1 MGIMV
6 YSTEARR
13 KTELSLI
20 RPGQVS
26 MYVCGPTVYDA
37 CHIGHAR
44 PAVVFDVIRRYLEYT
59 GLIVTFISNV
69 TDIDDKIIARSGE
82 LGVPWR
88 FLARRYQDEYERDMA
103 ALGVRSPTIRPR
115 ATEHIDDM
123 IRLVSGLIGKGNAYV
138 GENGVWFDVSTFR
151 DYGRLS
157 GRSRDGEN
165 TEHRVEPG
173 AEKRNPQDFSLWKA
187 AKPGEPS
194 WDSPWGPGRPGW
206 HIECSAMSGKYCD
219 FQLDIHGGGAD
230 LAFPHHENELAQSEA
245 YTGRRFVRHWLH
257 NGFITVGKEEGDDVE
272 KMGKSRGNAFLL
284 DDAFRLAS
292 PAALRLWILGTHYRT
307 PLLYRP
313 EFPPQ
318 AENAL
323 DRFHTCLEE
332 SARAIGNTPDVR
344 PEDGGDIE
352 TEHRFREAMDDDFNT
367 PQALAVVHEAV
378 GRLNS
383 AVQNH
388 VPADRIKRDRNT
400 LLDLLGVLGL
410 PAERRAAGGGDGS
423 AFIDLLVEI
432 RTEAR
437 KAKNFPLS
445 DRIRDGLGKLGVEVN
460 DRGSGST
467 WIKK

>member
-1 MGIMV
+1 MGILV

-13 KTELSLI
+13 KMELSP
-20 RPGQVS
+20 RMPGRIS
-26 MYVCGPTVYDA
+26 MYVCGPTVYDS

-44 PAVVFDVIRRYLEYT
+44 PAVVFDVIRRYLEYS

-69 TDIDDKIIARSGE
+69 TDIDDKIIARAGE
-82 LGVPWR
+82 LGVSWC

-123 IRLVSGLIGKGNAYV
+123 IRLVSGLVEKGNAYV

-173 AEKRNPQDFSLWKA
+173 AGKRNPQDFALWKA

-206 HIECSAMSGKYCD
+206 HIECSAMSGNYCD

-245 YTGRRFVRHWLH
+245 FTGRRFVRHWLH
-257 NGFITVGKEEGDDVE
+257 NGFITVGNDGGDGGE
-272 KMGKSRGNAFLL
+272 KMGKSRGNAFRLE
-284 DDAFRLAS
+284 DAFRLAS
-292 PAALRLWILGTHYRT
+292 PAALRLWILGTHYRM
-307 PLLYRP
+307 PLFYRP
-313 EFPPQ
+313 GFPPQ

-323 DRFHTCLEE
+323 NRIYACLEE
-332 SARAIGNTPDVR
+332 SARAIGNGPG
-344 PEDGGDIE
+344 PEDGGDSGIE
-352 TEHRFREAMDDDFNT
+352 RRFREAMDDDFNT

-378 GRLNS
+378 GRLNA
-383 AVQNH
+383 AVRERA
-388 VPADRIKRDRNT
+388 PAGRIRRDRNG
-400 LLDLLGVLGL
+400 LMGLLGVLGL
-410 PAERRAAGGGDGS
+410 PLERQATGGRDRS
-423 AFIDLLVEI
+423 AFIDLLVAL
-432 RTEAR
+432 RSEAR
-437 KAKNFPLS
+437 TAKNFPLS
-445 DRIRDGLGKLGVEVN
+445 DRIRDGLGKLGVELN
-460 DRGSGST
+460 DRGNEST
-467 WIKK
+467 WIEK